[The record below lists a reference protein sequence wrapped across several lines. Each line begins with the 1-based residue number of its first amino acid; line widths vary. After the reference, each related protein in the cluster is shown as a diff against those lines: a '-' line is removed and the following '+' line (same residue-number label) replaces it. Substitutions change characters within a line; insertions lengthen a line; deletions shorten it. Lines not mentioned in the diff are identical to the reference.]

1 MDEILL
7 KELQNEVTKDHEIRP
22 KSEINMEDCD
32 QFWSDIFGKEISDE
46 EPGGSKI
53 DIDSE
58 KAESKFDSILD
69 KVNDFWSDIFSGPIE
84 SDEEET
90 DQNTVENQDKYD
102 GLTQE
107 EKDIIKKE
115 TGWSDEIVDALRSMD
130 EYRIYKE
137 AGLVESE
144 VNGKKC
150 LIRTDID
157 WDQKDQFGYTN
168 RERVAEGYAPLD
180 KDGRPIQ
187 LHHIGQK
194 ADSPLAELTFRE
206 HRCGGNDTI
215 LHDKKKETEVHG
227 EGNNWD
233 NERQDY
239 WKNRLADAGGDVDE

>member
-1 MDEILL
+1 MDEIML
-7 KELQNEVTKDHEIRP
+7 KELQNEVTKDHEILP

-32 QFWSDIFGKEISDE
+32 QFWSDIFENEITDKIEEVSAPDVDSPEKEN
-46 EPGGSKI
+46 KL
-53 DIDSE
+53 
-58 KAESKFDSILD
+58 DSILD
-69 KVNDFWSDIFSGPIE
+69 RVVDFWKDVFSGPIE
-84 SDEEET
+84 SDEEELEQET
-90 DQNTVENQDKYD
+90 SENQDRYE
-102 GLTQE
+102 GLTQD

-115 TGWSDEIVDALRSMD
+115 TGWSDEIIDAIRSMD

-150 LIRTDID
+150 LIKTDID

-194 ADSPLAELTFRE
+194 PDSPLAELTFRE

-233 NERQDY
+233 NERQEY
-239 WKNRLADAGGDVDE
+239 WKNRLADGGGNVDE